1 MLLTVIYIKA
11 VQIRQPLFEVKDFLI
26 MCQLFLID
34 LIFEQSDLSVQLL
47 SLSGVAFN
55 QIMNLALQS
64 ADLFVFD
71 FDDCT
76 QSRQLTLELLVLV
89 VEIIFEFA

>member
-71 FDDCT
+71 LYDCT

-89 VEIIFEFA
+89 VEIVFEFA